1 MSGLPA
7 ARITDSVAHR
17 ASGNIIEGSPNVR
30 IGRQCLPA
38 ARVGDKVQHGHGV
51 CVITEGEP
59 TVRINGQWAA
69 RVTDD
74 VSCEGSIA
82 SGCDSVRIGKPRG
95 KVIGDVTAGQKMC
108 RAAANGRTWGS
119 LQQSYSNCAV
129 ESARQ
134 IINQAKN
141 KNISEDELL
150 RFALSRGY
158 ADRGSVVI
166 RRNAPPGSGDGGA
179 ALSTK
184 IVPLLRS
191 YGVPATVQNSN
202 WDNMA
207 RALVSGK
214 GVIAETDAS
223 VLWRGVP
230 EFQSL
235 PPTGS
240 PHAVVVTG
248 IEYDDGGNV
257 INIIINDSA
266 GQCSRKV
273 PVDQWNEGVRSLSN
287 MTNKS
292 TEKKY
297 DPPGIVIT
305 NVPIF

>member
-1 MSGLPA
+1 
-7 ARITDSVAHR
+7 
-17 ASGNIIEGSPNVR
+17 
-30 IGRQCLPA
+30 
-38 ARVGDKVQHGHGV
+38 
-51 CVITEGEP
+51 
-59 TVRINGQWAA
+59 
-69 RVTDD
+69 VTDD

-95 KVIGDVTAGQKMC
+95 KIIGDVTAGQKMC

-134 IINQAKN
+134 IINQARN

-158 ADRGSVVI
+158 ADRASVVV
-166 RRNAPPGSGDGGA
+166 RRNAPLGDGDGGA
-179 ALSTK
+179 ALNTK

-191 YGVPATVQNSN
+191 YGVSATVQNSN

-214 GVIAETDAS
+214 GVIAQADAYY
-223 VLWRGVP
+223 LWQGVVP
-230 EFQSL
+230 DSQL
-235 PPTGS
+235 QQMGKKAW
-240 PHAVVVTG
+240 HAVVVTG

-257 INIIINDSA
+257 TNIIINDSA

-273 PVDQWNEGVRSLSN
+273 PLNQWNKAIQSYSKETDSN
-287 MTNKS
+287 GNH
-292 TEKKY
+292 Y
-297 DPPGIVIT
+297 DPAVIVIT
-305 NVPIF
+305 NNPIL